1 MRSSEANNGRVAS
14 TGALR
19 VLIAEDDAFTRMT
32 LATLVASLGHE
43 VVGQAA
49 TVVAAMDAARS
60 SRPDV
65 ALLDLDLGPG
75 PTGIDAAYG
84 LRGLLPEL
92 GIVMLSSYADSRVM
106 GRRARPLPPG
116 ALFVSKQ
123 DLSDVEALEAAIRS
137 SVDGDVGVV
146 VGRGRVDLT
155 DSQLELMRLVASGLS
170 NDEIARRLWL
180 EESSVRRSITRL
192 LRKLNIEPSDSTNA
206 RVQLT
211 RAYNE
216 LAGRSIRGD

>member
-1 MRSSEANNGRVAS
+1 VVSKG
-14 TGALR
+14 GLR
-19 VLIAEDDAFTRMT
+19 VLVVEDDAFTRMT
-32 LATLVASLGHE
+32 LVTVVTSLGHE
-43 VVGQAA
+43 VTGQAE
-49 TVVAAMDAARS
+49 TVVDAMDEART

-65 ALLDLDLGPG
+65 VLLDLDLGAG

-84 LRGLLPEL
+84 LRGLLPDV
-92 GIVMLSSYADSRVM
+92 GIVVLSSYADARVM

-116 ALFVSKQ
+116 ALFVSKR
-123 DLSDVEALEAAIRS
+123 DLSDVQVLEDAIRGS
-137 SVDGDVGVV
+137 LQADAPV
-146 VGRGRVDLT
+146 VGPRGGVDFT

-180 EESSVRRSITRL
+180 TEPSVRRSITRL
-192 LRKLNIEPSDSTNA
+192 LRKLNIESSDTRNA

-216 LAGRSIRGD
+216 LAGQVVRDEQS